1 MIVGLTGGIGSGK
14 STIAKLFEIFGCII
28 FDSDSVAK
36 QLYFDPIIKSHI
48 TKLLG
53 EESYISEN
61 KINKKYISTIIFS
74 NSNKLE
80 QLNQIIHP
88 AVIIALKKI
97 KEKNPD
103 KIIIKESA
111 LLFEAKLEKE
121 VDKIILV
128 VSPQEDRIKRVM
140 LRDGI
145 SKEDVLKKIKNQL
158 PDAIKIKKSDF
169 IIENNEKEFLITQSL
184 KIYNS
189 IIT

>member
-128 VSPQEDRIKRVM
+128 VAPQEDRIKRVM

-145 SKEDVLKKIKNQL
+145 SKEDVFKKIKNQL

>member
-48 TKLLG
+48 IKLLG
-53 EESYISEN
+53 KESYTSEN
-61 KINKKYISTIIFS
+61 KINKKYISSIIFS

-128 VSPQEDRIKRVM
+128 VAPQEDRIKRVM

>member
-36 QLYFDPIIKSHI
+36 QLYYDPIIKSHI

-128 VSPQEDRIKRVM
+128 VAPQEDRIKRVM

>member
-28 FDSDSVAK
+28 FNSDSVAK

-88 AVIIALKKI
+88 AVIIELKKI

-103 KIIIKESA
+103 KI
-111 LLFEAKLEKE
+111 
-121 VDKIILV
+121 V
-128 VSPQEDRIKRVM
+128 VAPQEDRIKRVM

>member
-14 STIAKLFEIFGCII
+14 STIAKLFEIFGCVI

-48 TKLLG
+48 IKLLG

-61 KINKKYISTIIFS
+61 KINKKYISSIIFS

-88 AVIIALKKI
+88 AVIIELKKI

-103 KIIIKESA
+103 KIIIKETA

>member
-1 MIVGLTGGIGSGK
+1 MLLP
-14 STIAKLFEIFGCII
+14 IA
-28 FDSDSVAK
+28 SA
-36 QLYFDPIIKSHI
+36 P
-48 TKLLG
+48 
-53 EESYISEN
+53 
-61 KINKKYISTIIFS
+61 
-74 NSNKLE
+74 
-80 QLNQIIHP
+80 P
-88 AVIIALKKI
+88 AVVVNENVAAA
-97 KEKNPD
+97 PD
-103 KIIIKESA
+103 KPAVRKTESI
-111 LLFEAKLEKE
+111 EKE

>member
-1 MIVGLTGGIGSGK
+1 MIIGLTGGIGSGK
-14 STIAKLFEIFGCII
+14 TTIAKLFEIFGCII
-28 FDSDSVAK
+28 FDSDTIAK
-36 QLYFDPIIKSHI
+36 QLYYDPIIKSHI
-48 TKLLG
+48 IVLLG
-53 EESYISEN
+53 EESYLSNN
-61 KINKKYISTIIFS
+61 KINKTHISSIIFS

-88 AVIIALKKI
+88 AVIIELKKI
-97 KEKNPD
+97 KEKNPN

-128 VSPQEDRIKRVM
+128 LAPQEDRIKRVM
-140 LRDGI
+140 LRDGLL
-145 SKEDVLKKIKNQL
+145 KEDVIKKIKNQL
-158 PDAIKIKKSDF
+158 PDAIKIKNSDF
-169 IIENNEKEFLITQSL
+169 IIENNEKDFLITQAL

>member
-61 KINKKYISTIIFS
+61 KINKKYISSIIFS

-128 VSPQEDRIKRVM
+128 VAPQEDRIKRVM

>member
-1 MIVGLTGGIGSGK
+1 MILGLTGGIGSGK

-28 FDSDSVAK
+28 FDSDYVAK
-36 QLYFDPIIKSHI
+36 QLYYDPIIKTQI
-48 TKLLG
+48 TDLLG
-53 EESYISEN
+53 NESYLSDN
-61 KINKKYISTIIFS
+61 KINKKYISSIIFS

-80 QLNQIIHP
+80 QLNKIIHP
-88 AVIIALKKI
+88 AVIIELKKI
-97 KEKNPD
+97 KEKNPN

-140 LRDGI
+140 LRDGLL
-145 SKEDVLKKIKNQL
+145 KEDVLKKIKNQL
-158 PDAIKIKKSDF
+158 PDEIKIKNSDF
-169 IIENNEKEFLITQSL
+169 IIENNEKEFLITQTL

-189 IIT
+189 IIN

>member
-36 QLYFDPIIKSHI
+36 QLYYDPIIKSHI

-61 KINKKYISTIIFS
+61 KINKKYISSIIFS

-128 VSPQEDRIKRVM
+128 VAPQEDRIKRVM

-145 SKEDVLKKIKNQL
+145 SKEDVFKKIKNQL

>member
-36 QLYFDPIIKSHI
+36 QLYYDPIIKSHI

>member
-28 FDSDSVAK
+28 FDSDYVSK
-36 QLYFDPIIKSHI
+36 KLYLDPIIKSHI
-48 TKLLG
+48 IKLLG

-88 AVIIALKKI
+88 AVIIELKKI

-121 VDKIILV
+121 VDKIIL
-128 VSPQEDRIKRVM
+128 
-140 LRDGI
+140 L
-145 SKEDVLKKIKNQL
+145 LLHKKIEL
-158 PDAIKIKKSDF
+158 
-169 IIENNEKEFLITQSL
+169 KE
-184 KIYNS
+184 
-189 IIT
+189 